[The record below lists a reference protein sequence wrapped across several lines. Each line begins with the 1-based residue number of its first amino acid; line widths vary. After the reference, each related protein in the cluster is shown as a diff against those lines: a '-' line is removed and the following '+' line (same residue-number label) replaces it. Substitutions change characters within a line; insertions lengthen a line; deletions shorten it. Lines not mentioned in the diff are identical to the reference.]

1 VLFDEILLC
10 KKQSS
15 SKTIKLCVLYFDF
28 VEKNGKLK
36 ITYSWSVWNKTLGLA
51 EEDESNEHR
60 HPKQA
65 LHALVIEP
73 LFELFGAERKKRV
86 AIARPKGKR
95 S

>member
-36 ITYSWSVWNKTLGLA
+36 LHIVGAFGIKPLVLLRKTKAMNIDIQNKPCM
-51 EEDESNEHR
+51 R
-60 HPKQA
+60 
-65 LHALVIEP
+65 
-73 LFELFGAERKKRV
+73 
-86 AIARPKGKR
+86 
-95 S
+95 